1 MERKSTS
8 KKTVAYIRCSHASQV
23 VIGSTLP
30 AQKERIEAYA
40 KLYGLE
46 IVSIETDAGLSA
58 KSLERPGLQR
68 ALSALKEGRADC
80 LLVVKLD
87 RLTRSVASLGEL
99 LEDYFTDGKYKLCSI
114 EENIDTRTASGI
126 LILNILA
133 SVAQWERQA
142 CSDRIKFVMSHLKQ
156 NGKVY
161 CGKLPYGFRATATG
175 KLIKDEREQEVIAT
189 ARKLKNDYEL
199 SAHAV
204 ARQLTKMK
212 IYNRKNNPF
221 ASAQIIRMLSDT

>member
-1 MERKSTS
+1 MESNTS
-8 KKTVAYIRCSHASQV
+8 KKTVAYLRCSHTNQV
-23 VIGSTLP
+23 VFGSTLA
-30 AQKERIEAYA
+30 AQKERLAAYA

-58 KSLERPGLQR
+58 RSLARPGLQR
-68 ALSALKEGRADC
+68 ALAALKEGRADN

-99 LEDYFTDGKYKLCSI
+99 LDEYFTEGKYKLCSI
-114 EENIDTRTASGI
+114 EENIDTRSASGI

-142 CSDRIKFVMSHLKQ
+142 CSARIKSVMSHLKQ

-161 CGKLPYGFRATATG
+161 CGKLPYGYRATATG
-175 KLIKDEREQEVIAT
+175 KLVKDEKEQKVIAT
-189 ARKLKNDYEL
+189 ARKLKDEYEL

-204 ARQLTKMK
+204 ARKLSHMR
-212 IYNRKNNPF
+212 IYNRKNNRF
-221 ASAQIIRMLSDT
+221 STTAIIKMLNT